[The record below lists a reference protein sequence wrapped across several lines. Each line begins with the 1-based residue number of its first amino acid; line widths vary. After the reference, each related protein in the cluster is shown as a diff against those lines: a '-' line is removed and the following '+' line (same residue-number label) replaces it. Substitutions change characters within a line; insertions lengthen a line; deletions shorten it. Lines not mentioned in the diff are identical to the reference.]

1 MGVTEA
7 IHDGSEERFL
17 PAERAASQR
26 GAGLVL
32 SEAVA
37 GHVGELLSL
46 SEQAAQAI
54 RDQARADA
62 ELLVRTATQA
72 AAQQALAAVAGIAG
86 EAVPRLEAR
95 VTEMR
100 ALVDGVRAELE
111 LLTEDLGQIAGT
123 DELPQLPPVTGSAE
137 PIARDAHERRA
148 LLIALNMAGNGA
160 SRAEAAHYLVEH
172 LALDDHERLLDAVY
186 GYVG

>member
-1 MGVTEA
+1 MGVSHAVSSGGE
-7 IHDGSEERFL
+7 DRFL
-17 PAERAASQR
+17 PAERGASQK

-32 SEAVA
+32 SQAVA
-37 GHVGELLSL
+37 EHVGELLSL

-54 RDQARADA
+54 RDQAQADA
-62 ELLVRTATQA
+62 ELVVRTATRA
-72 AAQQALAAVAGIAG
+72 AAQQALAAVGEIAG

-111 LLTEDLGQIAGT
+111 LLSQDLGTLAET
-123 DELPQLPPVTGSAE
+123 DARPELPPVTGSTE
-137 PIARDAHERRA
+137 PVARDAKERRA

-172 LALDDHERLLDAVY
+172 LGIDDTDRLLDAVY

>member
-1 MGVTEA
+1 MGVSQA
-7 IHDGSEERFL
+7 LHDGGEERFL
-17 PAERAASQR
+17 PAERAESQQ

-46 SEQAAQAI
+46 SEQAAHAI
-54 RDQARADA
+54 RDQAHADA
-62 ELLVRTATQA
+62 ELVVRTATQA
-72 AAQQALAAVAGIAG
+72 AAQQALAAVAEIAG
-86 EAVPRLEAR
+86 DCVPRLEAR

-111 LLTEDLGQIAGT
+111 LLTEDLGQVAGT
-123 DELPQLPPVTGSAE
+123 DELPQLPPVTGTAE
-137 PIARDAHERRA
+137 PIARDAQERRA

-160 SRAEAAHYLVEH
+160 SREEATHYLVEH
-172 LALDDHERLLDAVY
+172 LAVDDPGRLLDAVY
-186 GYVG
+186 GYVA

>member
-1 MGVTEA
+1 MGVIQAVNDAGE
-7 IHDGSEERFL
+7 DRFL
-17 PAERAASQR
+17 PAERGAPQR

-37 GHVGELLSL
+37 DHVGELLSL

-62 ELLVRTATQA
+62 ELVVRTATRA
-72 AAQQALAAVAGIAG
+72 AAQQALSAVAEIAG

-111 LLTEDLGQIAGT
+111 LLSQGLG
-123 DELPQLPPVTGSAE
+123 ELAEVERRPELPPVTGQAE
-137 PIARDAHERRA
+137 PIARNPQERRA

-160 SRAEAAHYLVEH
+160 SREEATHYLVEH
-172 LALDDHERLLDAVY
+172 LDVVDHERLLDAVY
-186 GYVG
+186 GYVS